1 MKTAKEAHELAEKK
15 LSIDKVLEIIKVQA
29 ESGELSTT
37 FNYLPDDTINSLL
50 GLGYKVNSVQR
61 MSLELIKI
69 EW

>member
-1 MKTAKEAHELAEKK
+1 MKRACRKK

-29 ESGELSTT
+29 ESGGLSTT